1 MMYRSLGLHHI
12 FTGPGSIRLFLVE
25 FIVAL
30 LGCALFW
37 AFLVIAPG
45 LEQAVI
51 EMKVRNDGL

>member
-1 MMYRSLGLHHI
+1 MMYRALGLHHI
-12 FTGPGSIRLFLVE
+12 FTGPGSVRKFIVE
-25 FIVAL
+25 LIVAL

-51 EMKVRNDGL
+51 EMKVRNDE